1 MLAQSAASGSNANAF
16 QFMKARY
23 LVELTGEV
31 ARNLQEFIHVLEK
44 ADTSTL
50 FYHVYHPLLQAHLV
64 PYEYPNDFSFWF
76 SDSLQDKDLAEQV
89 ANIEFPGEGGL
100 EELRQN
106 LLAKVRKASE
116 RNLDFRVHP
125 GNEFHFVRCR
135 YIVFPIGA
143 TAKTLDELADG
154 LSSAPELSVFYHL
167 VTSRVFGG
175 SKYDD
180 FSNWI
185 LKNTTDA
192 ALAERLRKVDPTT
205 HMNVR
210 TLQRDALD
218 VFQSYLREKRRKTRQ

>member
-1 MLAQSAASGSNANAF
+1 
-16 QFMKARY
+16 MKARY
-23 LVELTGEV
+23 LVELTGEL
-31 ARNLQEFIHVLEK
+31 ASNLQEFVRVLEK
-44 ADTSTL
+44 ADSTTL

-106 LLAKVRKASE
+106 LLSKISKAAE
-116 RNLDFRVHP
+116 RYPDFRVHP

-135 YIVFPIGA
+135 YVVFPTGVI
-143 TAKTLDELADG
+143 AKTLDELADG
-154 LSSAPELSVFYHL
+154 LSSAQELSVFYHL
-167 VTSRVFGG
+167 VTSRVFGR

-192 ALAERLRKVDPTT
+192 ALAEKLRRIDPTT

-210 TLQRDALD
+210 TLQKEALD
-218 VFQSYLREKRRKTRQ
+218 VFQSYLREKRRMSRQ